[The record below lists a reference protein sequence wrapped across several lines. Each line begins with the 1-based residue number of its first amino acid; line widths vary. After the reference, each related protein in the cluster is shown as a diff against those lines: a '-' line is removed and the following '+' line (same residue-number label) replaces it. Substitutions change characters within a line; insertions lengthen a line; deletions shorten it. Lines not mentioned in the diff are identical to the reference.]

1 MNQTKTSCELK
12 MIAKEQLLG
21 NYGKMICAL
30 LVAELIPS
38 FIIFFTEDFISGG
51 TILNLILYY
60 AINFIVTLLIGIF
73 TLGTTKF
80 YMNFSTGRPFQTS
93 DIFYGF
99 HGHQN
104 IGILIALVQ
113 VGIAFVSL
121 IPFLISMIIWY
132 VTQSA
137 FLYPVIAVTII
148 FGIVFAYI
156 QLLTI
161 SQSYYIAVDFPDY
174 TLKQVLQMSR
184 RIMRGHR
191 ARLFYVQM
199 SFIPLSLLTVLTF
212 GIGTLWLQPYMNSTL
227 THFYLDLMNYHTRSY
242 QTTS

>member
-12 MIAKEQLLG
+12 MIAREQLLG

-30 LVAELIPS
+30 FVAELIPS
-38 FIIFFTEDFISGG
+38 FIMFLAEDFISDG
-51 TILNLILYY
+51 TFMNLILYY

-121 IPFLISMIIWY
+121 IPFLISMVLWF
-132 VTQSA
+132 VTESA
-137 FLYPVIAVTII
+137 FMYPLIAVTII
-148 FGIVFAYI
+148 FGVVFAYI
-156 QLLTI
+156 QLLSI

-184 RIMRGHR
+184 RIMNGHR
-191 ARLFYVQM
+191 ARLFYIHM
-199 SFIPLSLLTVLTF
+199 SFIPLGLLTILTF
-212 GIGTLWLQPYMNSTL
+212 GIGVLWLQPYMNSTL
-227 THFYLDLMNYHTRSY
+227 THFYLDLMDYHTRSY
-242 QTTS
+242 QTN